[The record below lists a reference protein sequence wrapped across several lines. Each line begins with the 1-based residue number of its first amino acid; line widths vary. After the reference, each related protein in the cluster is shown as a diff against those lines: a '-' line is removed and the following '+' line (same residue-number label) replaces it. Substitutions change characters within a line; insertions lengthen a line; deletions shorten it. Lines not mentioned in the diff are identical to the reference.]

1 MAERRLAVLIGQ
13 SSSVPG
19 FQDLKYCRQDVDK
32 LHWALEKLCG
42 FRVLRLTDAEKA
54 DFRALRK
61 QFMQELSGEK
71 GALALVYYAGHG
83 VCSQGIAYWIP
94 IDAEKD
100 QLSTYQ
106 AVNDFLQPLCSMTS
120 QCSSANKAAQ
130 SASASPAPGTRLVV
144 IQDCCREIVSSKP
157 ADDSFPQHLQQLFCD
172 SRIDSQVCLV
182 YACSEGRYAGESVS
196 QPQGQYT
203 AAFIGALETPG
214 LDWYKLLEESR
225 KLCLRDSKKFQQ
237 PWFNFSGSFSDLILH
252 PESSLSDGYF
262 FAHTLAIETD
272 ATGIGSAEALLRG
285 LAIHLR
291 GLTSG
296 GAQIP
301 STSRAASISEKALSI
316 GRELIQQASGHAS
329 RNLLSTCYLLKIIGR
344 MLPDGIPVLQTAA
357 ELRVRS
363 FLHDCLQRYTD
374 SPLSSWAAGVICEA
388 HEAMD
393 ATVAAKEQIIPESAS
408 ELSLFELVKLP
419 ALSILRKASDDIG
432 NDFQDAGA
440 QLNEACNLR
449 KVVTSAM
456 ERVTVQWHEEVRGS
470 LERAEAAIT
479 DHVQSVVDSIT
490 SPHEDQA
497 TARDFVSGLAGS
509 GLEGSAAERLVDSWL
524 ENVNMNSP
532 QFFRSDSQGSLCF
545 EQHAHFERFVASFRE
560 WLRVCAWS
568 HLLRHA
574 VSISELGATRMRDI
588 FNPGKPCW
596 SSVVSHCESGH
607 LLEMSHSL
615 CSCACNL
622 CGRSQDLGSRVYQ
635 CKQCNYTV
643 CDARSCGQSDDTD
656 STGTL
661 IPWFQAGVPEKAFEQ
676 GESRDERFFCKIF
689 GRSWLGAAAAAG
701 ALVPPV
707 GLALGTFSTL
717 MLGGVAAAAGATK
730 GRRGAQDFLHTFG
743 SAVVGLRSAR
753 LSVEDLMVL
762 KEEQLQLVQ
771 NEWHR
776 KQEEDLQNMSLWA
789 AEELE
794 VQENAAR
801 NIFEETEMKRD
812 TVNSLVRDLESLQFQ
827 HM

>member
-1 MAERRLAVLIGQ
+1 MAERRLALLIGQ

-32 LHWALEKLCG
+32 LAWALEKLCG
-42 FRVLRLTDAEKA
+42 FRVLSLIDAEKA
-54 DFRALRK
+54 DFRTLRK

-83 VCSQGIAYWIP
+83 VCSQGIPYWIP
-94 IDAEKD
+94 KDAEKD

-106 AVNDFLQPLCSMTS
+106 AVNEFLQPLCSMVS
-120 QCSSANKAAQ
+120 QCSSADNAAQ

-157 ADDSFPQHLQQLFCD
+157 ADDSFAEHTLQLFRE
-172 SRIDSQVCLV
+172 RIDSQVCLV
-182 YACSEGRYAGESVS
+182 YACSEGRPALESRS
-196 QPQGQYT
+196 QPHGQYT
-203 AAFIGALETPG
+203 GAFIRALEKPG
-214 LDWYKLLEESR
+214 LDLYKLLEESR

-237 PWFNFSGSFSDLILH
+237 PWFHFSGSFHDVILH
-252 PESSLSDGYF
+252 PETSLSAGYF

-285 LAIHLR
+285 LAIDLR
-291 GLTSG
+291 SLTGG

-301 STSRAASISEKALSI
+301 STSRVASISEKALSI
-316 GRELIQQASGHAS
+316 GRELIPQASGHAS
-329 RNLLSTCYLLKIIGR
+329 RNLLSTCYLLKIIGH

-363 FLHDCLQRYTD
+363 FLHDCLERYTD
-374 SPLSSWAAGVICEA
+374 SPLSSWAAGVIWES

-393 ATVAAKEQIIPESAS
+393 ATLAAKEQIIPDSAS
-408 ELSLFELVKLP
+408 ELSVFELVKLP

-432 NDFQDAGA
+432 KNFQEAGT
-440 QLNEACNLR
+440 QLNKACNLR
-449 KVVTSAM
+449 EAVTSAI
-456 ERVTVQWHEEVRGS
+456 EQVTVQWREDVRGS
-470 LERAEAAIT
+470 LDGAEAAIT
-479 DHVQSVVDSIT
+479 DHVQSVIDSIT

-532 QFFRSDSQGSLCF
+532 QLFQSSSRGSLCF
-545 EQHAHFERFVASFRE
+545 EQHGHCERFVASFRE

-574 VSISELGATRMRDI
+574 VSISELGSSRMRDI

-596 SSVVSHCESGH
+596 SSLVSHCESGH
-607 LLEMSHSL
+607 LLEMSYSL
-615 CSCACNL
+615 CSCDCNL
-622 CGRSQDLGSRVYQ
+622 CGRSQDLGSRVHL
-635 CKQCNYTV
+635 CKQCSYTV
-643 CDARSCGQSDDTD
+643 CDAWSCGQSADTD

-661 IPWFQAGVPEKAFEQ
+661 IASLQAGVPEKAFEQ
-676 GESRDERFFCKIF
+676 GESRDERLVCKIA
-689 GRSWLGAAAAAG
+689 GRTCLGAAAALG
-701 ALVPPV
+701 ALVPPA
-707 GLALGTFSTL
+707 GLVLGTASTL
-717 MLGGVAAAAGATK
+717 MLGGAAAAAGATK
-730 GRRGAQDFLHTFG
+730 GRRGVQDLLHTFG
-743 SAVVGLRSAR
+743 SAVAGLRSAR

-771 NEWHR
+771 TEWHR
-776 KQEEDLQNMSLWA
+776 KQEEDLLKMKLWA
-789 AEELE
+789 GEELD
-794 VQENAAR
+794 VQENAAW
-801 NIFEETEMKRD
+801 NMFEETEMKHD
-812 TVNSLVRDLESLQFQ
+812 VVNWLVMSLESLQF
-827 HM
+827 